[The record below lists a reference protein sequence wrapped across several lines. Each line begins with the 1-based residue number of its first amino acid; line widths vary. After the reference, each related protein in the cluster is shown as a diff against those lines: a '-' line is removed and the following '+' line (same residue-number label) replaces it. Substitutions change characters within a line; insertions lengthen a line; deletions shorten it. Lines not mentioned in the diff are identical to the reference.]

1 MSLCLTGTQDHSLLA
16 MVVQEARRAAE
27 TWGGFVGRTAVQK
40 MMYFLKATGVPMT
53 YRFDIYH
60 YGPFC
65 EEILRDVE
73 WLIADGV
80 ITDLSDKP
88 EKYSNYAP
96 GEAIAELLSK
106 HEKQIEPCR
115 EHVRQ
120 IVRAFVPM
128 RPERLELIATLD
140 YLYRQRKASGGRGP
154 WKPVVLSLL
163 QQVKG
168 DKFSSADAAR
178 TYDVM
183 VNAGLVDP

>member
-88 EKYSNYAP
+88 EKYSNYAQVRP
-96 GEAIAELLSK
+96 SPSCYPSMRNRLS
-106 HEKQIEPCR
+106 H
-115 EHVRQ
+115 
-120 IVRAFVPM
+120 A
-128 RPERLELIATLD
+128 
-140 YLYRQRKASGGRGP
+140 
-154 WKPVVLSLL
+154 
-163 QQVKG
+163 
-168 DKFSSADAAR
+168 
-178 TYDVM
+178 
-183 VNAGLVDP
+183 VNT